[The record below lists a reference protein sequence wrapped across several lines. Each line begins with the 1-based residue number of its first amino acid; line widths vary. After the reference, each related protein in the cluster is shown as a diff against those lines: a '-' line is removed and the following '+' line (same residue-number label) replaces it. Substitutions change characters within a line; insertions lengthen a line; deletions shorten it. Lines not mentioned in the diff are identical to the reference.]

1 MRKSIHQILEEQ
13 VDNGNKIVALEKM
26 RDDAEKAIN
35 NLLYETNTMSPRDT
49 TCTTRKEKENV
60 NTNIKICEMQIKIRD
75 KFKRKNRYLK

>member
-49 TCTTRKEKENV
+49 TV
-60 NTNIKICEMQIKIRD
+60 NNSRMDDHLRGGGSMGA
-75 KFKRKNRYLK
+75 L